1 MISILVKAIQ
11 TRKDHMQTQSSL
23 LNILLAA
30 MQNQHCKLN
39 ILTAWLTLQV
49 VCSCCGQ
56 TAEGYNLK
64 ALQFLV
70 YPVLSAIAIS
80 SQSLA
85 SL

>member
-1 MISILVKAIQ
+1 MTSILVQAIQ
-11 TRKDHMQTQSSL
+11 RRKEHLQTQSSL

-49 VCSCCGQ
+49 VCTCCGQ
-56 TAEGYNLK
+56 TTEGYNLK
-64 ALQFLV
+64 ALQFSV
-70 YPVLSAIAIS
+70 YPVLSAVAIS

-85 SL
+85 SS